1 MMMKLLGTL
10 FESKIHGDNLNVRV
24 YDRVSGAPA
33 LAYGSIFKF
42 IFNFL
47 YGWHGFFGFR
57 HMHIYSHVFAHT
69 HTHTHTHTGRKH
81 KQGFSKL
88 SRQFSEWV
96 AKLKLISFCSHQ
108 GQKPISASPAWCLT
122 RREVNVDVVYLRKQ
136 KAVLFWPCAVKSH
149 NSTCSDLISSHH
161 IMWI

>member
-1 MMMKLLGTL
+1 MMKLLGTL
-10 FESKIHGDNLNVRV
+10 FESKIHGDNLNVQV

-69 HTHTHTHTGRKH
+69 HTHTHTHTQAESINRAFPSY
-81 KQGFSKL
+81 QGNFL
-88 SRQFSEWV
+88 NELQ
-96 AKLKLISFCSHQ
+96 
-108 GQKPISASPAWCLT
+108 
-122 RREVNVDVVYLRKQ
+122 N
-136 KAVLFWPCAVKSH
+136 
-149 NSTCSDLISSHH
+149 
-161 IMWI
+161 